1 MKRLTLVITLIAVF
15 IITATASASGPDALK
30 SPVATM
36 IPPDAHHYT
45 AQTMPAEWYYLRAV
59 PLTAEDWKA
68 LSR

>member
-1 MKRLTLVITLIAVF
+1 MKQLTLVITLIAVF
-15 IITATASASGPDALK
+15 IVTATASASGPDATR
-30 SPVATM
+30 SPLPTM

-45 AQTMPAEWYYLRAV
+45 AQTMPAAWYHLRSV